1 MAENILKELES
12 THTLAGVYVMRGI
25 TPEQFLFGRHYPSL
39 NYTNLKAQF
48 KMICHDFGEELE
60 ENPTSRAVD
69 FCTQILMHVRPESI
83 KITNTRKNK
92 RWIFTFSYDAPVNT
106 LKTDSQKK
114 VVFTTD
120 ATVNTVETDSQKK
133 VVSTTDAP
141 VNTLETDSQQEVTS
155 TVSKITKKVFVDMN
169 TDDETSPEQISDHII
184 SISVNHAIL
193 LATDTFT
200 KWSTWAF
207 NKVQSEILLT
217 PMAKAVYT
225 TDDITKMAALTDT
238 TMIDVIHTVNE
249 SCIPEGGHY
258 LPNSSPACALAY
270 YFKIFKY
277 KYGSFWTNNFER
289 IIEKIALQYKAK
301 KKDLVLT
308 DFAMFLAFA
317 TGELPSAAIVK
328 KILKEYGTAYT
339 DNTKTNI
346 NVPFSW
352 LSNSGTFSVDTKNSS
367 GDDKSSIT
375 IEVLAT
381 WVKQFPIERKIGST
395 NEAGSS
401 SAVQ

>member
-1 MAENILKELES
+1 MAENIPLQFRN
-12 THTLAGVYVMRGI
+12 THTLAGDRVMRGM
-25 TPEQFLFGRHYPSL
+25 TVEQLLFGRHYPSL

-60 ENPTSRAVD
+60 EKSRSRAIE
-69 FCTQILMHVRPESI
+69 FCIKILMDVRSEALN
-83 KITNTRKNK
+83 ITNARKNL
-92 RWIFTFSYDAPVNT
+92 RWICTFPYDAP
-106 LKTDSQKK
+106 
-114 VVFTTD
+114 
-120 ATVNTVETDSQKK
+120 E
-133 VVSTTDAP
+133 
-141 VNTLETDSQQEVTS
+141 NTLETDSQQKVTS
-155 TVSKITKKVFVDMN
+155 TITKKVFVDMMN
-169 TDDETSPEQISDHII
+169 TYDQTSPEQISDHII

-200 KWSTWAF
+200 KLSTFAF
-207 NKVQSEILLT
+207 NKVPSKILLT
-217 PMAKAVYT
+217 TMAKAVYS
-225 TDDITKMAALTDT
+225 TDDITKMATLTGT
-238 TMIDVIHTVNE
+238 KMIDIIHTVNE
-249 SCIPEGGHY
+249 SCISEGGHY

-352 LSNSGTFSVDTKNSS
+352 LSNSGTFSVDTKNSF

-401 SAVQ
+401 SVVQ